1 MISQT
6 DGIATGIFQAKQ
18 VSPSLVPRRTILVED
33 VTTMPIADVADIR
46 SIHLDN
52 EAQKPLST
60 AKETLNT
67 DSSESLSVH
76 QGLDVNRVLSLL
88 DGL

>member
-18 VSPSLVPRRTILVED
+18 VSPSHVPRRTILVED

-46 SIHLDN
+46 
-52 EAQKPLST
+52 
-60 AKETLNT
+60 
-67 DSSESLSVH
+67 
-76 QGLDVNRVLSLL
+76 
-88 DGL
+88 

>member
-33 VTTMPIADVADIR
+33 VTTMPIADVADTR

-60 AKETLNT
+60 VKETLNT